1 MKPKPSAKPSSQPSG
16 VRPISPGAAAA
27 AGSMSSGSRPQLGGQ
42 PGGQPGGRKGKR
54 PRVANTKVAK
64 KTNELAR
71 HPLVLPLM
79 ALLAGLVAARIVF
92 GLVPM
97 RGALELDLPLWLAD
111 LLSESGDQR
120 LVLARPH
127 ALWLMPT
134 AVLPF
139 LVIMAT
145 RSLVDVRW
153 FQVALQVLMRLL
165 VLMAAALALSQP
177 SLQSPIRG
185 KSVVFVVDTSQ
196 SIDESQLAGAEQLVR
211 QAMTLAADE
220 EAAGV
225 EREDRT
231 QVRLVTYAGRAH
243 VRELDAIS
251 PDQLRIEHDA
261 DNPLASDHASA
272 LRLAEALLDPD
283 TEGRVVLI
291 TDATGDLAER
301 EGLGQAVFDL
311 EDRGVAVHTRSF
323 PAEIRGDVLI
333 EAVHL
338 PKELRVSQSFEVA
351 VDIVAT
357 SAGKV
362 RLSLDK
368 NGEPNPMEPS
378 VEVELR
384 PGRQQIKLA
393 ARVTDPGPVL
403 FEARLDTSAI
413 AKQDN
418 RSELND
424 KAAVVGEV
432 IGRPR
437 VLIVGADPSAALSR
451 ALSANHLAVD
461 TISAAEIPASAEGL
475 RKYDLVIL
483 SDIPARAVGQAQQ
496 AALVRYVKDLGG
508 GFIMIGGENS
518 FGVGGWGGST
528 IEEILPVKYSGERQ
542 REQPTLALMLV
553 IDKSGSMSS
562 DDRLE
567 LVKEAARVTARTL
580 DPSDEIG
587 VVAFDSAPQVLV
599 RLQPAA
605 NRLRI
610 ASAIS
615 RLTAGGGT
623 NAVPALREA
632 YLQLAGSKAIVKHV
646 ILLSDGESPENGLN
660 PLLSDMREADI
671 TVSAVGVGAGA
682 GTDFL
687 HRVAER
693 GRGRFFFSEDGTD
706 VPRIFSRDTSEA
718 KRNAIK
724 ELRLYP
730 RVAKPVQLLRGIN
743 FDGAPGLT
751 GIVPVKAKPQA
762 EIILRTHLG
771 DPLLVRGRRGLGR
784 VAAFTSDAQ
793 PRWAAA
799 WIGWAG
805 FPRLWSQL
813 ARDTMRQGAGMLG
826 GAEIKVSPAADPGAW
841 RVVVDV
847 ESPEGFANDLAGVVE
862 VIDPSIPEQKR
873 PDGERLDDPSSG
885 RVRTVTLE
893 LSAPGR
899 YEAVVRDIEAGQRLL
914 KARLYDD
921 SQNPPRLAAEA
932 IAQVSVPYPAELSPQ
947 TLEPNSEWLAGLVTR
962 GSNDG
967 PIDAIVTVPGDTEGR
982 TRSKSLWPLVLLWLL
997 LPLLG
1002 LDLLLRRVSLGVRKV
1017 SV

>member
-1 MKPKPSAKPSSQPSG
+1 MSDGKPKPSSQPSG
-16 VRPISPGAAAA
+16 IRPISPGAAA
-27 AGSMSSGSRPQLGGQ
+27 SMSSGVRPQ
-42 PGGQPGGRKGKR
+42 PGRKGKKPGR
-54 PRVANTKVAK
+54 AAAAKVGK
-64 KTNELAR
+64 KTNDLVR
-71 HPLVLPLM
+71 HPLALPLV
-79 ALLAGLVAARIVF
+79 ALLAGLLAARILIGVIP
-92 GLVPM
+92 L
-97 RGALELDLPLWLAD
+97 RGALELDLPVWLAQ
-111 LLSESGDQR
+111 LLSESGDNR
-120 LVLARPH
+120 LVLSRPQ

-134 AVLPF
+134 AVVPF
-139 LVIMAT
+139 LIVMAT
-145 RSLVDVRW
+145 RTLVDVRW
-153 FQVALQVLMRLL
+153 FQIVLQVLMRLL

-185 KSVVFVVDTSQ
+185 KTVVFVVDTSE
-196 SIDESQLAGAEQLVR
+196 SIDASQLAGAEQLVR

-220 EAAGV
+220 EAAGI

-231 QVRLVTYAGRAH
+231 RVRLVTYAGRAH
-243 VRELDAIS
+243 VRELDELSA
-251 PDQLRIEHDA
+251 DELRIEHDA
-261 DNPLASDHASA
+261 ENPLASDHASA

-283 TEGRVVLI
+283 TEARVVLV

-301 EGLGQAVFDL
+301 EGLGQALFDL
-311 EDRGVAVHTRSF
+311 EDRGVTVHTRSF

-384 PGRQQIKLA
+384 PGRQQVKLA

-403 FEARLDTSAI
+403 FEAKLDTSGV

-424 KAAVVGEV
+424 RAAVVGEV

-437 VLIVGADPSAALSR
+437 VLIVGADPTAALSR
-451 ALSANHLAVD
+451 ALSSNHLSVD
-461 TISAAEIPASAEGL
+461 TVTTAELPASAEGL

-542 REQPTLALMLV
+542 REQPTLALVLV

-562 DDRLE
+562 EDRLE

-610 ASAIS
+610 SSAIA
-615 RLTAGGGT
+615 RLSAGGGT
-623 NAVPALREA
+623 NAMPALREA

-646 ILLSDGESPENGLN
+646 ILLSDGESPENGIN
-660 PLLSDMREADI
+660 ALLGDMREADI

-682 GTDFL
+682 GKDFL

-706 VPRIFSRDTSEA
+706 VPRIFSRDANEA

-743 FDGAPGLT
+743 FDGAPGLL
-751 GIVPVKAKPQA
+751 GIVPVKPKAQA
-762 EIILRTHLG
+762 EVILRTHMG

-784 VAAFTSDAQ
+784 VAAFASDAQ

-799 WIGWAG
+799 WIGWGG

-847 ESPEGFANDLAGVVE
+847 ESPEGFANDLGGVVE
-862 VIDPSIPEQKR
+862 VIDPAIPEEKG
-873 PDGERLDDPSSG
+873 PDGEPIDNG
-885 RVRTVTLE
+885 RVRPVTLE

-932 IAQVSVPYPAELSPQ
+932 ISQVSVPYPAELSPQ
-947 TLEPNSEWLAGLVTR
+947 TLEPNGEWLAGLVSR
-962 GSNDG
+962 GTTSG
-967 PIDAIVTVPGDTEGR
+967 PIDEVVTVPGDADGKTR
-982 TRSKSLWPLVLLWLL
+982 TKSLWPLVLLWLL
-997 LPLLG
+997 LPLLA

-1017 SV
+1017 AV

>member
-1 MKPKPSAKPSSQPSG
+1 MSEGKKPSSQPSG
-16 VRPISPGAAAA
+16 LRPISPGAAA
-27 AGSMSSGSRPQLGGQ
+27 SMSSGVRPKLAHHKNKQVRQ
-42 PGGQPGGRKGKR
+42 PKT
-54 PRVANTKVAK
+54 RVGK
-64 KTNELAR
+64 KTNELIR
-71 HPLVLPLM
+71 HPLALPLL
-79 ALLAGLVAARIVF
+79 ALLAGLLAARVLLGVIPLQ
-92 GLVPM
+92 G
-97 RGALELDLPLWLAD
+97 GLELELPLWLAE
-111 LLSESGDQR
+111 LLSETSDQR
-120 LVLARPH
+120 LIIARPH

-139 LVIMAT
+139 LVVMAT
-145 RSLVDVRW
+145 RTLVDVRW
-153 FQVALQVLMRLL
+153 YQVVLQVLLRLL
-165 VLMAAALALSQP
+165 VLMAIALALSQP
-177 SLQSPIRG
+177 SLRSPIRG
-185 KSVVFVVDTSQ
+185 KSVVFVVDTSE
-196 SIDESQLAGAEQLVR
+196 SIDAAQLAGAEQLVR
-211 QAMTLAADE
+211 QAMQLAADE

-231 QVRLVTYAGRAH
+231 RVRLVTYAGRAH
-243 VRELDAIS
+243 VRELDGPSGSLAGSLS
-251 PDQLRIEHDA
+251 PEELRIERDA
-261 DNPLASDHASA
+261 ENPLASDHASA

-283 TEGRVVLI
+283 TEGRVVLV

-301 EGLGQAVFDL
+301 EGLGQAIFDL

-323 PAEIRGDVLI
+323 PAEVRGDVLI

-351 VDIVAT
+351 VDVVAT
-357 SAGKV
+357 KAGKV

-378 VEVELR
+378 LELELR
-384 PGRQQIKLA
+384 PGRQQVKLA
-393 ARVTDPGPVL
+393 ARVTEPGPVL

-413 AKQDN
+413 PKEEN

-437 VLIVGADPSAALSR
+437 VLIVGADPTAALSR
-451 ALSANHLAVD
+451 ALSSNHLAVD
-461 TISAAEIPASAEGL
+461 TINASELPASAEAL

-483 SDIPARAVGQAQQ
+483 SDIPSRSVGSAQQ

-508 GFIMIGGENS
+508 GFIMVGGENS

-562 DDRLE
+562 EDRLD

-587 VVAFDSAPQVLV
+587 VVAFDSSPQVLV

-610 ASAIS
+610 SSSIS

-632 YLQLAGSKAIVKHV
+632 YLQLAGSKALVKHV
-646 ILLSDGESPENGLN
+646 ILLSDGESPENGLSA
-660 PLLSDMREADI
+660 LLGDMREADI

-682 GTDFL
+682 GKDFL

-693 GRGRFFFSEDGTD
+693 GRGRYFFSMDGTD
-706 VPRIFSRDTSEA
+706 VPRIFTRDTNEA

-743 FDGAPGLT
+743 FDAAPGLL
-751 GIVPVKAKPQA
+751 GIVPVKPKAQS
-762 EIILRTHLG
+762 EVILRTHMG

-784 VAAFTSDAQ
+784 VAAFASDAQ

-799 WIGWAG
+799 WISWGG

-813 ARDTMRQGAGMLG
+813 ARDTMRQGAGMMG
-826 GAEIKVSPAADPGAW
+826 GAQIKVSPSSDPGAW

-862 VIDPSIPEQKR
+862 VIDPRIAEEKG
-873 PDGERLDDPSSG
+873 PDGELVDNGRL
-885 RVRTVTLE
+885 REVTLE

-921 SQNPPRLAAEA
+921 SQSPPRLAAEA
-932 IAQVSVPYPAELSPQ
+932 ISQVSVPYPAELSPA
-947 TLEPNSEWLAGLVTR
+947 TLEPNAEWLAGLVT
-962 GSNDG
+962 GG
-967 PIDAIVTVPGDTEGR
+967 TTQGAIDELVTVPGEAGGR
-982 TRSKSLWPLVLLWLL
+982 TRTKPLWPLVLLWLL
-997 LPLLG
+997 LPLLAV
-1002 LDLLLRRVSLGVRKV
+1002 DLLLRRVSLGVRRV
-1017 SV
+1017 AV

>member
-1 MKPKPSAKPSSQPSG
+1 MSAPKKPSSQPSG
-16 VRPISPGAAAA
+16 MMPISPGAAA
-27 AGSMSSGSRPQLGGQ
+27 SMTSGVRP
-42 PGGQPGGRKGKR
+42 RAKGKKVR
-54 PRVANTKVAK
+54 REAKTKVGK
-64 KTNELAR
+64 KTNELIR
-71 HPLVLPLM
+71 HPLALPIL
-79 ALLAGLVAARIVF
+79 ALLAGLLAARILL
-92 GLVPM
+92 GTIPL
-97 RGALELDLPLWLAD
+97 RGALEFDLPLWLAE
-111 LLSESGDQR
+111 LLSESNDNR
-120 LVLARPH
+120 LVIARPH

-139 LVIMAT
+139 LIVMAVRT
-145 RSLVDVRW
+145 LVDVRW
-153 FQVALQVLMRLL
+153 FQVVLQVLLRLL
-165 VLMAAALALSQP
+165 VLMAIALGLSQP

-185 KSVVFVVDTSQ
+185 KTVVFVVDTSE
-196 SIDESQLAGAEQLVR
+196 SIDPNQLAGAEQLVR
-211 QAMTLAADE
+211 EAMTLAADE

-225 EREDRT
+225 AREDRT
-231 QVRLVTYAGRAH
+231 RVRLVTYAGRAH
-243 VRELDAIS
+243 VRELDGPSGPLPA
-251 PDQLRIEHDA
+251 DELRIERDA
-261 DNPLASDHASA
+261 ENPLASDHASA

-301 EGLGQAVFDL
+301 EGLGQAIFDL
-311 EDRGVAVHTRSF
+311 EDRGVDIHTRSF

-357 SAGKV
+357 KAGKV

-368 NGEPNPMEPS
+368 NGEPNAMEPS
-378 VEVELR
+378 QEVELR
-384 PGRQQIKLA
+384 PGRQQVKLA

-403 FEARLDTSAI
+403 FEARIDTSTI
-413 AKQDN
+413 PKQEN

-437 VLIVGADPSAALSR
+437 VLIVGADPTAALSR
-451 ALSANHLAVD
+451 ALSSNHLSVD
-461 TISAAEIPASAEGL
+461 TVAAAELPASAEGL
-475 RKYDLVIL
+475 RKYDLVVL
-483 SDIPARAVGQAQQ
+483 SDIPSRIVSAAQQ
-496 AALVRYVKDLGG
+496 AALVKYVKDFGG
-508 GFIMIGGENS
+508 GFIMVGGENS

-528 IEEILPVKYSGERQ
+528 IEEILPVKFSGERQ
-542 REQPTLALMLV
+542 REQPTLALVLV

-562 DDRLE
+562 EDRLD

-610 ASAIS
+610 SSSIS

-623 NAVPALREA
+623 NAMPALREA
-632 YLQLAGSKAIVKHV
+632 YLQLAGSKALVKHV
-646 ILLSDGESPENGLN
+646 ILLSDGESPENGVAA
-660 PLLSDMREADI
+660 LLGDMREADI
-671 TVSAVGVGAGA
+671 TVSAVGVGEGA
-682 GTDFL
+682 GKDFL

-693 GRGRFFFSEDGTD
+693 GRGRYFFSEDGTD
-706 VPRIFSRDTSEA
+706 VPRIFSRDTQEA
-718 KRNAIK
+718 KRNAVK

-743 FDGAPGLT
+743 FDAAPGLL
-751 GIVPVKAKPQA
+751 GIVPVKPKAQS

-784 VAAFTSDAQ
+784 VAAFASDAQ

-799 WIGWAG
+799 WIGWGG

-813 ARDTMRQGAGMLG
+813 ARDTMRQGAGMMG

-847 ESPEGFANDLAGVVE
+847 ESPEGFANELTGVVE
-862 VIDPSIPEQKR
+862 VIDPSIKEEKG
-873 PDGERLDDPSSG
+873 PDGEVIDNG
-885 RVRTVTLE
+885 RVREVTLE

-914 KARLYDD
+914 KARLFDD
-921 SQNPPRLAAEA
+921 SQSPPRLAAEA
-932 IAQVSVPYPAELSPQ
+932 VSHVSVPYPAELSPQ
-947 TLEPNSEWLAGLVTR
+947 TLEPNDEWLAGLVAR
-962 GSNDG
+962 GTTHG
-967 PIDAIVTVPGDTEGR
+967 PIDEVVTVPGDADGR
-982 TRSKSLWPLVLLWLL
+982 TRTKPLWPLVLLWLL
-997 LPLLG
+997 LPLLA

-1017 SV
+1017 AV

>member
-1 MKPKPSAKPSSQPSG
+1 MSAPKKPSSQPSEL
-16 VRPISPGAAAA
+16 RPISPGAAA
-27 AGSMSSGSRPQLGGQ
+27 SMSSGVRPR
-42 PGGQPGGRKGKR
+42 PKGKKVR
-54 PRVANTKVAK
+54 RESRTKVGK
-64 KTNELAR
+64 RTNELIR
-71 HPLVLPLM
+71 HPLALPLL
-79 ALLAGLVAARIVF
+79 ALLVGLLAARILLGV
-92 GLVPM
+92 VPL
-97 RGALELDLPLWLAD
+97 RGALELELPLWLAE
-111 LLSESGDQR
+111 LLSESNDNR
-120 LVLARPH
+120 LVIARPH

-139 LVIMAT
+139 LIVMAT
-145 RSLVDVRW
+145 RTLVDVRW
-153 FQVALQVLMRLL
+153 YQVVLQVLLRLL
-165 VLMAAALALSQP
+165 VLMALALALSQP

-185 KSVVFVVDTSQ
+185 KTVVFVVDTSE
-196 SIDESQLAGAEQLVR
+196 SIDPSQLAGAEQLVR

-225 EREDRT
+225 DREDRT
-231 QVRLVTYAGRAH
+231 RVRLVTYAGRAH
-243 VRELDAIS
+243 VRELDGPEGPLAA
-251 PDQLRIEHDA
+251 DQLTIERDA
-261 DNPLASDHASA
+261 ENPLASDHASA

-301 EGLGQAVFDL
+301 EGLGQAIFDL
-311 EDRGVAVHTRSF
+311 EDRGIDVHTRSF
-323 PAEIRGDVLI
+323 PAEVRGDVLI

-357 SAGKV
+357 KAGTV

-378 VEVELR
+378 QEVELR
-384 PGRQQIKLA
+384 PGRQQVKLA

-413 AKQDN
+413 DKQEN

-424 KAAVVGEV
+424 RAAVVGEV

-437 VLIVGADPSAALSR
+437 VLIVGVDPTAALSR
-451 ALSANHLAVD
+451 ALSSNHLSVD
-461 TISAAEIPASAEGL
+461 TVPAAEIPASAEGL

-483 SDIPARAVGQAQQ
+483 SDIPSRIVSPAQQ
-496 AALVRYVKDLGG
+496 AALVKYVKDLGG
-508 GFIMIGGENS
+508 GFIMVGGENS

-528 IEEILPVKYSGERQ
+528 IEEILPVKFSGERQ
-542 REQPTLALMLV
+542 REQPTLALVLV

-562 DDRLE
+562 EDRLD

-587 VVAFDSAPQVLV
+587 VVAFDSAPMVLV

-610 ASAIS
+610 SSSIS

-623 NAVPALREA
+623 NAMPALREA
-632 YLQLAGSKAIVKHV
+632 YLQLAGSKALVKHV
-646 ILLSDGESPENGLN
+646 ILLSDGESPENGIN
-660 PLLSDMREADI
+660 ALLGDMREADI

-682 GTDFL
+682 GKDFL

-693 GRGRFFFSEDGTD
+693 GRGRYFFSEDGTD
-706 VPRIFSRDTSEA
+706 VPRIFSRDTQEA
-718 KRNAIK
+718 KRNAVK

-743 FDGAPGLT
+743 FDAAPGLL
-751 GIVPVKAKPQA
+751 GIVPVKPKTQS
-762 EIILRTHLG
+762 EVILRTHLG

-784 VAAFTSDAQ
+784 VAAFASDAQ
-793 PRWAAA
+793 PRWASA
-799 WIGWAG
+799 WIGWGG

-813 ARDTMRQGAGMLG
+813 ARDTMRQGAGMMG
-826 GAEIKVSPAADPGAW
+826 GAEIKVSPSSDPGAW

-847 ESPEGFANDLAGVVE
+847 ESPEGFANELTGVVE
-862 VIDPSIPEQKR
+862 VIDPSIKEEKG
-873 PDGERLDDPSSG
+873 PDGELVDNGRL
-885 RVRTVTLE
+885 REVTLE

-921 SQNPPRLAAEA
+921 SQSPPRLAAEA
-932 IAQVSVPYPAELSPQ
+932 VSHVSVPYPAELSPQ
-947 TLEPNSEWLAGLVTR
+947 TLEPNGEWLAGLVTR
-962 GSNDG
+962 GTSHG
-967 PIDAIVTVPGDTEGR
+967 AIDEVVTVPGDADGR
-982 TRSKSLWPLVLLWLL
+982 TRTKPLWPLVLLWLL
-997 LPLLG
+997 LPLLAI
-1002 LDLLLRRVSLGVRKV
+1002 DLLLRRVSLGVRKV
-1017 SV
+1017 AV